1 MAAKAAAMK
10 KAMEKAKSKKW
21 PFIDKDVLMPWK
33 HPKIYIDCNSTS
45 HEIPK
50 INHEGK
56 ITHRERNIDDIS
68 GVRSLSVPA
77 INDLVQ
83 ERLSDDE
90 ILVLGNADTEFC
102 ANKKD
107 PDITA
112 IMKNEEIMLKTSEE
126 LGQMEKTQREDRQ
139 ERYNGLL
146 GYI

>member
-1 MAAKAAAMK
+1 M
-10 KAMEKAKSKKW
+10 
-21 PFIDKDVLMPWK
+21 
-33 HPKIYIDCNSTS
+33 
-45 HEIPK
+45 
-50 INHEGK
+50 
-56 ITHRERNIDDIS
+56 
-68 GVRSLSVPA
+68 
-77 INDLVQ
+77 
-83 ERLSDDE
+83 
-90 ILVLGNADTEFC
+90 LGNADTEFC